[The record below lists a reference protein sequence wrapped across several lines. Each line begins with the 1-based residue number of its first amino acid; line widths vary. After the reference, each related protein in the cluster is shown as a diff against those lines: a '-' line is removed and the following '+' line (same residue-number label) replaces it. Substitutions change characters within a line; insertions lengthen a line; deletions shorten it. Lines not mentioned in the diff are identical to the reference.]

1 MAVLSSGSGVG
12 PSDEEG
18 SSSESGK
25 RISSKRLSFFPV
37 FICGLSEHSITVL
50 KSSLCFCHHQVVWT

>member
-25 RISSKRLSFFPV
+25 RISSKCLSFFPV
-37 FICGLSEHSITVL
+37 FICGLSEHSFTVL
-50 KSSLCFCHHQVVWT
+50 KSSFSLCHRQVMWT